1 MSYYEEQENIYA
13 LHDLAKNSGQFRRRR
28 RRGDALLQKKL
39 ADQVIVSKT
48 LLDPANT
55 LSNRAKKRL
64 QKEESCNDL
73 HSDVQYSL
81 NKHQRWKTVSLIS
94 KPLTSQACTWR
105 KMGRSTRFPRKEK
118 DKNFPTSK
126 QHCGNGET
134 WKRTKLNRQKFSST
148 SSSLTLFSKFS
159 PEKLS
164 EIIKR
169 GLGQQN
175 LGKRTTALTC
185 RMRAAAT
192 TKTKKNSRTSLTL
205 GDFLTSSSP
214 PKSTERTRQS
224 SSWSFIDAKP
234 ECSAKNVQPKPADL
248 VDISAV
254 THASSMFE
262 VIDIQTRTLQNFDFR
277 EMISLLEDKRVV
289 VRWID
294 SDRVMVDVTY
304 QVRLSGDE
312 PIRKPLLILFMELR
326 DDARILRIR
335 INANARYLG
344 AMDREAFLHSAK
356 RQKDFM
362 SLFQLITDTVR
373 SLRLKERDIRKEK
386 TRCSDNPSYFAP
398 EVNSQLLAEKSD
410 RCHEYDRLQFL
421 REVER
426 ATDQRLRDES
436 EHHPSVCC
444 RCSPSKQLDLFATN
458 AGMACRDCIT
468 SNLVHQLRLDRAPVD
483 VPLKSTEN
491 VTSIDLLYAVLP
503 APLISELIKVSI
515 HTIGR
520 ASLSRHLVAVKVPPM
535 FLDVD
540 SPALSLSVFIALA

>member
-1 MSYYEEQENIYA
+1 R

-81 NKHQRWKTVSLIS
+81 NKHQRWKTLNVPTLLESNRHSDLEVLVANRVITPRRLADIEALNVTGVHVEENGTVNTIS
-94 KPLTSQACTWR
+94 TKGKGQKSELS
-105 KMGRSTRFPRKEK
+105 
-118 DKNFPTSK
+118 PTSK

-164 EIIKR
+164 EVDNKK
-169 GLGQQN
+169 GSW
-175 LGKRTTALTC
+175 
-185 RMRAAAT
+185 T
-192 TKTKKNSRTSLTL
+192 TKSRQADHSSDLSDESCCYDEDEEELEVAESSPRTSLTL

-326 DDARILRIR
+326 DDARIL
-335 INANARYLG
+335 
-344 AMDREAFLHSAK
+344 
-356 RQKDFM
+356 
-362 SLFQLITDTVR
+362 
-373 SLRLKERDIRKEK
+373 
-386 TRCSDNPSYFAP
+386 
-398 EVNSQLLAEKSD
+398 
-410 RCHEYDRLQFL
+410 
-421 REVER
+421 
-426 ATDQRLRDES
+426 
-436 EHHPSVCC
+436 
-444 RCSPSKQLDLFATN
+444 
-458 AGMACRDCIT
+458 
-468 SNLVHQLRLDRAPVD
+468 
-483 VPLKSTEN
+483 
-491 VTSIDLLYAVLP
+491 
-503 APLISELIKVSI
+503 
-515 HTIGR
+515 
-520 ASLSRHLVAVKVPPM
+520 
-535 FLDVD
+535 
-540 SPALSLSVFIALA
+540 